1 MTSSGLRTAGRLF
14 GIDLAGLFKDDED
27 GEGGLNLNPML
38 QFSTTSKGRGG
49 ALSFRPQQQTGVTSM
64 LGFGGGRGGINNINV
79 VGSNFGQGNQ
89 LNAPSEEE
97 PTPTP
102 SEPAP
107 TPAPQ
112 LQPFFTPQDVKFSR
126 ETMDYTRDLSRQ
138 EAAGKANQLLAR
150 TLGDKIQDQETYNK
164 FFDPLVKDLQK
175 GDDYGFDV
183 DRLYRNIRKEGFEP
197 YKDVISPAGGTPF
210 GGKAASEGADA
221 YSQFVNQQ
229 FSNDK
234 TYFDQADAGRRFL
247 EAKAFFRP
255 GGEDTK
261 LDRIGQIQNRF
272 DAYEMEFKGQGGDPY
287 EGGYRAGTVGPKYKN
302 FFESYLKGRGFTN
315 PYADQGETQADSAA
329 QSNQKKVKPGDM
341 PAPKDRFEDFDYAA
355 YGQGGF
361 GLKDVRALLDK
372 GASTDEILKVG
383 RRAKDRGL
391 SVGPNVGNLFGEL
404 V

>member
-27 GEGGLNLNPML
+27 GGGGLNLNPML

-49 ALSFRPQQQTGVTSM
+49 ALSFRPQQQTGVTST
-64 LGFGGGRGGINNINV
+64 LGFGGARGGINNINV
-79 VGSNFGQGNQ
+79 VGSNFGQGNTFGE
-89 LNAPSEEE
+89 SEEK

-102 SEPAP
+102 TEP
-107 TPAPQ
+107 TPPPTQ
-112 LQPFFTPQDVKFSR
+112 ELQPFFTPQDVRFSR
-126 ETMDYTRDLSRQ
+126 QSMDYTRDLSKQ
-138 EAAGKANQLLAR
+138 EAVGKANQLLAR

-164 FFDPLVKDLQK
+164 FFDPLLKDLQK
-175 GDDYGFDV
+175 GDDYGFDI
-183 DRLYRNIRKEGFEP
+183 DRLYKNIRKEGFEP
-197 YKDVISPAGGTPF
+197 YKNVISPAGGTPF
-210 GGKAASEGADA
+210 GGKAASEGGDA

-229 FSNDK
+229 FAADK

-272 DAYEMEFKGQGGDPY
+272 DQYEMGFKGQGGDAY
-287 EGGYRAGTVGPKYKN
+287 GGGYREGKVTGPYKQ
-302 FFESYLKGRGFTN
+302 FFDTYLEGRGFTN
-315 PYADQGETQADSAA
+315 PYANQGETKAA
-329 QSNQKKVKPGDM
+329 ETKAAETRQVRPEDM
-341 PAPKDRFEDFDYAA
+341 PQQQNRFEDFDYAA

-361 GLKDVRALLDK
+361 GLKDVRALIDQ
-372 GASTDEILKVG
+372 GATSDEILKVG

-391 SVGPNVGNLFGEL
+391 NVGPNVANLFGEL

>member
-49 ALSFRPQQQTGVTSM
+49 ALSFRPQQQTGVTST
-64 LGFGGGRGGINNINV
+64 LGFGGARGGINNINV

-89 LNAPSEEE
+89 LNAPSEEK

-102 SEPAP
+102 SEPEP

-126 ETMDYTRDLSRQ
+126 ETMDYTKDLSRQ

-175 GDDYGFDV
+175 GNDYGFDV
-183 DRLYRNIRKEGFEP
+183 DRLYRNIRSEGFEP
-197 YKDVISPAGGTPF
+197 YKNVISPAGGTPF

-221 YSQFVNQQ
+221 YSSFVNQQ
-229 FSNDK
+229 FANDK
-234 TYFDQADAGRRFL
+234 TYYDQADAGRRLL

-255 GGEDTK
+255 GGEM
-261 LDRIGQIQNRF
+261 Q
-272 DAYEMEFKGQGGDPY
+272 FKGQGGDPY
-287 EGGYRAGTVGPKYKN
+287 EGGYRAGTVGPKYKD
-302 FFESYLKGRGFTN
+302 FYESYLKERGFTN
-315 PYADQGETQADSAA
+315 PYANQSGTQTDSAA
-329 QSNQKKVKPGDM
+329 QSEQKKVRPGDM
-341 PAPKDRFEDFDYAA
+341 PALKDRFEDFDYAA

-361 GLKDVRALLDK
+361 GLQDVRALIDE
-372 GASTDEILKVG
+372 GATSKEILKVG
-383 RRAKDRGL
+383 RRAKERGL
-391 SVGPNVGNLFGEL
+391 NIGPNVGNLFSEL
-404 V
+404 MG

>member
-27 GEGGLNLNPML
+27 GGGGLYLNPFL
-38 QFSTTSKGRGG
+38 SLTNTGKGRGG
-49 ALSFRPQQQTGVTSM
+49 ALSFRPQQQTGTTAT
-64 LGFGGGRGGINNINV
+64 LGFGGAQGGINNINV

-89 LNAPSEEE
+89 LNAPSEET

-102 SEPAP
+102 SEPTP
-107 TPAPQ
+107 EPAPQ

-126 ETMDYTRDLSRQ
+126 ETMDYTKDLSRQ

-197 YKDVISPAGGTPF
+197 YKNVISPAGGTPF

-221 YSQFVNQQ
+221 YSSFVNQQ
-229 FSNDK
+229 FANDK
-234 TYFDQADAGRRFL
+234 TYYDQADAGRRLL

-255 GGEDTK
+255 GGENTK

-272 DAYEMEFKGQGGDPY
+272 DAYEMQFKGQGGDPY
-287 EGGYRAGTVGPKYKN
+287 EGGYRAGTVGPKYKD
-302 FFESYLKGRGFTN
+302 FYESYLEGRGFTN
-315 PYADQGETQADSAA
+315 PYAKEAETQASSPA
-329 QSNQKKVKPGDM
+329 QTPEPTTP
-341 PAPKDRFEDFDYAA
+341 PAGRFDDFDYAA

-372 GASTDEILKVG
+372 GATTDEILKVG

-391 SVGPNVGNLFGEL
+391 NVGPNVGNLFGEL
-404 V
+404 T

>member
-27 GEGGLNLNPML
+27 GGNFLNLNPFL
-38 QFSTTSKGRGG
+38 QFTKTGKGRGG
-49 ALSFRPQQQTGVTSM
+49 ALSFRPQQQTGTTST
-64 LGFGGGRGGINNINV
+64 LGFGGAQGGINNINV
-79 VGSNFGQGNQ
+79 VGSNFGQGNTFGQ
-89 LNAPSEEE
+89 STEE

-102 SEPAP
+102 EPTP
-107 TPAPQ
+107 DPAPQ

-126 ETMDYTRDLSRQ
+126 EQMDYSKDLSKQ
-138 EAAGKANQLLAR
+138 EAVGKASQLLAR
-150 TLGDKIQDQETYNK
+150 TLGDKIQDQETYNRL
-164 FFDPLVKDLQK
+164 FDPLVKDLQK

-197 YKDVISPAGGTPF
+197 YKDITTPAGGRPF

-229 FSNDK
+229 FAADK
-234 TYFDQADAGRRFL
+234 TYYDQADAGRRLL

-255 GGEDTK
+255 GGENTN

-272 DAYEMEFKGQGGDPY
+272 DAYEMQFKGQGGSPY
-287 EGGYRAGTVGPKYKN
+287 EGGYREGKVTGPYKQ
-302 FFESYLKGRGFTN
+302 FYESYLEGRGFSD
-315 PYADQGETQADSAA
+315 PYAEKAGTQASPPAQTPEPTAPAA
-329 QSNQKKVKPGDM
+329 G
-341 PAPKDRFEDFDYAA
+341 RFDDFDYAA
-355 YGQGGF
+355 YGEGGF

-391 SVGPNVGNLFGEL
+391 NLGPNVGNLFGEL
-404 V
+404 A